1 MRVEPSGVQP
11 QPTRPANSSP
21 VRSADKAGD
30 GAPAAAAAGGFEPT
44 GELARLISIASNA
57 PEVRADLVANV
68 AQRLAAG
75 EFDSPEAAAA
85 TARAMLDPTR

>member
-30 GAPAAAAAGGFEPT
+30 GGPAAAAAGFEPT
-44 GELARLISIASNA
+44 SELARLIAIANNA
-57 PEVRADLVANV
+57 PEVRTELVTNIAE
-68 AQRLAAG
+68 R
-75 EFDSPEAAAA
+75 EAAAA